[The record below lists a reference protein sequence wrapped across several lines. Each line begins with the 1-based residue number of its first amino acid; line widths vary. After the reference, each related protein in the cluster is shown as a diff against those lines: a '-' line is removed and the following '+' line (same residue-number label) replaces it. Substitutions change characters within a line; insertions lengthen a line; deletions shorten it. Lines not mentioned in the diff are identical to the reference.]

1 MLLLTAGNDKLT
13 VTDAVELWIT
23 GGMPAKKIALGM
35 GLYGRAFKLQS
46 PANHDL
52 GAPARGDPNVGTY
65 TRESGFLSFYEV
77 CSQKGLTVIDE
88 NPAGAPYGYS
98 GDLWVGFDTPESLVN
113 KVGFLKKKGKFV
125 SYFDMELGPRKVIRK
140 NFGYSENVS
149 KIGRSRWCILTGS
162 TIFLTRQAV
171 KVGC

>member
-1 MLLLTAGNDKLT
+1 VRYVSSTLILGFISFNFKLNMLLLTAGNDKLT

-125 SYFDMELGPRKVIRK
+125 T
-140 NFGYSENVS
+140 
-149 KIGRSRWCILTGS
+149 LTWN
-162 TIFLTRQAV
+162 LV
-171 KVGC
+171 PEK